1 MTEIEV
7 RMPLAAQL
15 SDDIDLHRSCHATTS
30 LRAAAAS
37 QVARQDLTHVVSSS
51 DDLDMPSVPYIDGAS
66 RLVEEA
72 HCCCSSSSSSSSSWV
87 HAHWPTTSF
96 SHMLGAEV
104 ISTFILVFSGC
115 GAAMADAKS
124 HGEVTHVGVS
134 LAFGLVIMIM
144 IQAVGHISGA
154 HMNPAITIAFATM
167 QHFPW
172 IQVPAYICA
181 QVLGAIASAFA
192 LRLILNPAANEGATL
207 PVGSDAQSLLLE
219 IVTTFILMF
228 VVAAVATDNRAC
240 GELAGI
246 AVGSAVAL
254 NGLMAGSISGASMN
268 PARSIG
274 PAVASGNYEGIWVY
288 IVGPIVGAVAGAQ
301 AYNLIRLPEQQPPP
315 KMKESHSKSFH
326 LDY

>member
-1 MTEIEV
+1 MQAGRQAGKQEKQAKTGNGLKP
-7 RMPLAAQL
+7 RRCNCAHHQL
-15 SDDIDLHRSCHATTS
+15 KDT
-30 LRAAAAS
+30 
-37 QVARQDLTHVVSSS
+37 
-51 DDLDMPSVPYIDGAS
+51 
-66 RLVEEA
+66 LVLW
-72 HCCCSSSSSSSSSWV
+72 WV
-87 HAHWPTTSF
+87 EK
-96 SHMLGAEV
+96 LGAEV

-181 QVLGAIASAFA
+181 QVLGAIASAFT

-219 IVTTFILMF
+219 IITTFILMF

-246 AVGSAVAL
+246 VVGSAVAL

-315 KMKESHSKSFH
+315 KMKKESHSKSFH

>member
-15 SDDIDLHRSCHATTS
+15 SDDIDLHRSSHATTS

-37 QVARQDLTHVVSSS
+37 QVAIQDHSHVSSS
-51 DDLDMPSVPYIDGAS
+51 DDLDMPPVPYINGAS

-72 HCCCSSSSSSSSSWV
+72 HCCCSSSSCSSWV
-87 HAHWPTTSF
+87 HAHWPPTSF
-96 SHMLGAEV
+96 SNMIGAEV

-254 NGLMAGSISGASMN
+254 NGLMAG
-268 PARSIG
+268 
-274 PAVASGNYEGIWVY
+274 WVC
-288 IVGPIVGAVAGAQ
+288 PIVGAVAGAQ

-315 KMKESHSKSFH
+315 KIKKESHSKSFH